1 MTECVLKKVR
11 RAPTYGMCL
20 LAEVRLC
27 NGEPR
32 RLFLFLFLKDGKTKV
47 KVIAGESLGA
57 KAVIDTRTPIMF
69 LDIHVQAGGTF
80 VQEIPKEYNGFAY
93 VWRGAGSFTEDR
105 HSVEMGKVRKPFYKP
120 YSGKGQSKGKSVL
133 FIHCNCLL
141 SRCVVKKMGAKDNR
155 QFLRT

>member
-1 MTECVLKKVR
+1 MV
-11 RAPTYGMCL
+11 
-20 LAEVRLC
+20 
-27 NGEPR
+27 
-32 RLFLFLFLKDGKTKV
+32 DGKTKV

-80 VQEIPKEYNGFAY
+80 VQEIPEEYNGFAY

-105 HSVEMGKVRKPFYKP
+105 HSVEMGKVRKLFCKP
-120 YSGKGQSKGKSVL
+120 YSGKGQSKRKSVL

-141 SRCVVKKMGAKDNR
+141 SRCVVKKMGQRTTINSFLPDWNR
-155 QFLRT
+155 PNMSLACLMSHWLSLR